1 MKDIF
6 RAYLQK
12 ERWFLYEVALHSR
25 SYVSVQAKGFRW
37 CLGELTLTAS
47 GGRGCLAYALVIHD
61 CGTDYS
67 QIQWLRAANSHLHL
81 VCVWLHLAACG
92 MSVPSPGD
100 GTCTLW
106 SANTNSLP
114 RNCQRALSHN
124 FWESGICRS
133 SWVPWFWVPW
143 SSRGS
148 SRADP
153 LPGARGVST
162 AFTWSS
168 CALARGFP
176 CPLGPPQGSSQP
188 GPSFHQSERARKGMY
203 WGNQSCNPFSK
214 MTSWSLLYFI
224 H

>member
-1 MKDIF
+1 MCVAAF
-6 RAYLQK
+6 GSMWEVSSLTRG
-12 ERWFLYEVALHSR
+12 WNLYPLECKHQLFATGL
-25 SYVSVQAKGFRW
+25 
-37 CLGELTLTAS
+37 
-47 GGRGCLAYALVIHD
+47 
-61 CGTDYS
+61 
-67 QIQWLRAANSHLHL
+67 
-81 VCVWLHLAACG
+81 
-92 MSVPSPGD
+92 PGK
-100 GTCTLW
+100 
-106 SANTNSLP
+106 
-114 RNCQRALSHN
+114 ALSHN

-153 LPGARGVST
+153 LPGAWGVST

-203 WGNQSCNPFSK
+203 SGNQSCNLFSE
-214 MTSWSLLYFI
+214 MTS
-224 H
+224 